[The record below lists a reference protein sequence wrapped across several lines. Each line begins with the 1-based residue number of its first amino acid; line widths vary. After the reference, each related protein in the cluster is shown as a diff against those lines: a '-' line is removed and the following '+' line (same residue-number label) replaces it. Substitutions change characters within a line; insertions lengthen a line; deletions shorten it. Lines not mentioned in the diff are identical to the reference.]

1 MTPLTDWIFGL
12 LASVPA
18 ILRMA
23 WDVKLSIE
31 WRRRSVTASDGGPAE
46 DRCAT
51 LVLCTHND
59 LDALRS
65 IWPLWRGQRFPEGWQ
80 VQWVV
85 VNDGSTDGTRE
96 WLEGR
101 CMANGKRLT
110 VVHHDKQVAG
120 KKAALAAGILAAEH
134 DRLIFTDA
142 DCIPS
147 PDWAANMAAGLGAPD
162 APPLVLLGFSL
173 PAGGPAILAFD
184 ALRIAWQY
192 GSEAAAGRPYMG
204 VGRNLAY
211 RKSHWLRTG
220 GFNSHANLASGDDDL
235 FVQDAIRSGATCV
248 PVSAPLEATCPTR
261 PAVSL
266 ADGLQRKRRHLS
278 VVSHYGVGHRRRLL
292 ADAALDPA
300 VAAAA
305 LAGAAGLLHSGGW
318 IPAAAAGL
326 ALTLRAATLSTFARD
341 LHQPR
346 FAGIR
351 ALWLGSVR
359 WGLLGVATLS
369 NFTSSPT
376 WTQRAPTR
384 RS

>member
-1 MTPLTDWIFGL
+1 MSPSTDWIPAL
-12 LASVPA
+12 LVSVPA
-18 ILRMA
+18 LLRMA
-23 WDVKLSIE
+23 WDLKLGTA
-31 WRRRSVTASDGGPAE
+31 WRRRPIPTEVGGAPE

-85 VNDGSTDGTRE
+85 VNDGSTDGTRT
-96 WLEGR
+96 WLEDRLAASAQG
-101 CMANGKRLT
+101 LT
-110 VVHHDKQVAG
+110 VVHHDKHTAG

-134 DRLIFTDA
+134 DRLILTDA
-142 DCIPS
+142 DCLPG
-147 PDWAANMAAGLGAPD
+147 PDWAATMAAGLGTAD
-162 APPLVLLGFSL
+162 VPPQILIGFSL
-173 PAGGPAILAFD
+173 PAGGPAMLAFD
-184 ALRIAWQY
+184 ALRVAWQY

-211 RKSHWLRTG
+211 RKSDWLRVG
-220 GFNSHANLASGDDDL
+220 GFGTHADLASGDDDL
-235 FVQDAIRSGATCV
+235 FVQDAIRLG
-248 PVSAPLEATCPTR
+248 VSCAPLSVPLEATCPTR
-261 PAVSL
+261 PALSL
-266 ADGLQRKRRHLS
+266 ADGLRRKRRHLTTAPR
-278 VVSHYGVGHRRRLL
+278 YGAGHRRRLL
-292 ADAALDPA
+292 ADAVLDPA

-305 LAGAAGLLHSGGW
+305 LIGAGGLLHSGGW
-318 IPAAAAGL
+318 IPAVAAGV
-326 ALTLRAATLSTFARD
+326 ALTVRAATLSSFARD

-351 ALWLGSVR
+351 ALWLGPVR
-359 WGLLGVATLS
+359 WGLLGLATLS

-376 WTQRAPTR
+376 WTQRAPTN